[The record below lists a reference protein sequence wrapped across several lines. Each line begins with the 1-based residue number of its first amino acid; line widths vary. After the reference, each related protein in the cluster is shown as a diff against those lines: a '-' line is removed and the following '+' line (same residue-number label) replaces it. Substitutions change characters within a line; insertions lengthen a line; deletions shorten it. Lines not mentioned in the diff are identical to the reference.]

1 MQFFPPSLKFFAI
14 VVLSLIVRMVPETQA
29 ADSAHTNAGD
39 DDNHRAFQPSWSSL
53 TNYQCPD
60 WFRDAKFGIWS
71 HWGPQSVPEGGDW
84 YARNMY
90 VQGHAAYQLHLAKF
104 GHPSRVG
111 YKDVIAQW
119 KAERFDAALA
129 DRLMRLYKEAGARYF
144 VSMGVHHD
152 NFDLWNSK
160 FHKWNSVNMGPR
172 KDIVGIW
179 AEAARKHGLRF
190 GVSEHLE
197 RSYSWFNTNKRS
209 DTNGPLA
216 GVPYDGNDPKHAD
229 FYFPPHDDESMT
241 YPVNPPEWW
250 MHQWRDRINDLV
262 GSYHPDLLYT
272 DGGIPFGEVGRSVVA
287 NFYNASIQRNGGK
300 LEAVYTLKQMQ
311 WGRKGD
317 HGDYVEGVGVRD
329 MERGFLGKIEPRPWQ
344 TDTSIGDWF
353 YNPKWG
359 YRPAKWVV
367 HMLVDIVSKN
377 GNLLLNVVQR
387 PDGALDPQ
395 AEELLKD
402 LAAWMRV
409 NGEAIHGTRP
419 WRVFG
424 ESEKVAEAGHFK
436 EDVNYSAK
444 DIRFTTKGETLY
456 AIALGVPQGEVK
468 IASLASV
475 AGKIDSIMLLGTE
488 ARLAWKQ
495 DGAALTIQPVAQWPC
510 QHAVVFK
517 IRFNE

>member
-1 MQFFPPSLKFFAI
+1 MNQTSLKFFAASA
-14 VVLSLIVRMVPETQA
+14 VLALNVFVLPESQA
-29 ADSAHTNAGD
+29 GDTAQTNAIADGSV
-39 DDNHRAFQPSWSSL
+39 RTFQPTWNSL

-90 VQGHAAYQLHLAKF
+90 VEGHAAYKLHLSKF
-104 GHPSRVG
+104 GHPSKVG
-111 YKDVIAQW
+111 YKDVVTQW
-119 KAERFDAALA
+119 KAEKFDAAQA
-129 DRLMRLYKEAGARYF
+129 ERLMRLYKDAGARYF

-160 FHKWNSVNMGPR
+160 FHKWNAVNVGPR
-172 KDIVGIW
+172 KDIVGMW
-179 AEAARKHGLRF
+179 AEAARQHGLRF

-216 GVPYDGNDPKHAD
+216 GVPYDGNDPKFAD
-229 FYFPPHDDESMT
+229 FYFPPHADESMT
-241 YPVNPPEWW
+241 YPADPPEWW

-287 NFYNASIQRNGGK
+287 DFYNSSVQRNGGR

-311 WGRKGD
+311 WGKKGD
-317 HGDYVEGVGVRD
+317 HGDYAEGVGVRD

-367 HMLVDIVSKN
+367 HMLADIVSKN

-387 PDGALDPQ
+387 PDGSLDPQ
-395 AEELLKD
+395 AETLLKE
-402 LAAWMRV
+402 LAAWMSI

-424 ESEKVAEAGHFK
+424 ESEKTTEAGHFK

-444 DIRFTTKGETLY
+444 DIRFTTKGESLY

-468 IASLASV
+468 ITALGA
-475 AGKIDSIMLLGTE
+475 AGGGIDSITLLGSDAKLNWTQSDE
-488 ARLAWKQ
+488 
-495 DGAALTIQPVAQWPC
+495 ALTIQPVPQWPC

-517 IRFNE
+517 IKFKK